1 MVVLTF
7 RAFLVDWYCR
17 TIPKVLRSYLVSIV
31 DAWPSAA
38 AYIAAPTPLKELPM
52 NALMP
57 IRSPRRLAGREAC
70 LIGAAVVLLL
80 LALLAPELTGPGAGS
95 PQFADM
101 RALASLPNALDVLS
115 NLPFLVLGLLGL
127 HRLHSLEHAHEHGH
141 EGAAPGL
148 AHDELPVNAL
158 DCAWLFFAG
167 LVLVAA
173 GSAFYHLQP
182 DDVLRLAGD
191 RAAMAV
197 AFAGVIGLAVCDRV
211 SQRAGWPA
219 ACIALAAGWL
229 AVAVFHETGNV
240 TPWAVVQFGGIA
252 LVLGVA
258 LLRPLRSGTR
268 SMQLRLG
275 WIIAAYALAKIF
287 EMADGAVYEMTQ
299 QLISGH
305 SLKHLV
311 AALAAIPVLRAV
323 HALQERPLVH
333 NAPAAAVTA

>member
-1 MVVLTF
+1 
-7 RAFLVDWYCR
+7 
-17 TIPKVLRSYLVSIV
+17 
-31 DAWPSAA
+31 
-38 AYIAAPTPLKELPM
+38 M
-52 NALMP
+52 NASMP
-57 IRSPRRLAGREAC
+57 IRSPRRLARREAC

-80 LALLAPELTGPGAGS
+80 LALLAPDITGPGAGS
-95 PQFADM
+95 MQFADT

-115 NLPFLVLGLLGL
+115 NLPFLVLGLIGL
-127 HRLHSLEHAHEHGH
+127 HRLHGLEHAHEHGH
-141 EGAAPGL
+141 EGAATGL

-197 AFAGVIGLAVCDRV
+197 AFAGVLGLAVCDRV

-219 ACIALAAGWL
+219 ACIALTAGLL

-252 LVLGVA
+252 LVLGMA
-258 LLRPLRSGTR
+258 LLRPLCDGTR
-268 SMQLRLG
+268 SMQLKLG
-275 WIIAAYALAKIF
+275 WIIAAYALAKLF
-287 EMADGAVYEMTQ
+287 EMADGAVFEATQ
-299 QLISGH
+299 HLISGH

-323 HALQERPLVH
+323 RALQERPLVH

>member
-1 MVVLTF
+1 
-7 RAFLVDWYCR
+7 
-17 TIPKVLRSYLVSIV
+17 
-31 DAWPSAA
+31 
-38 AYIAAPTPLKELPM
+38 M
-52 NALMP
+52 NASMP
-57 IRSPRRLAGREAC
+57 IRTPHRLARREAC
-70 LIGAAVVLLL
+70 LIGAATLLLL
-80 LALLAPELTGPGAGS
+80 LALLAPEITGPGAAS
-95 PQFADM
+95 AQFADT
-101 RALASLPNALDVLS
+101 RKLASLPNALDVLS

-127 HRLHSLEHAHEHGH
+127 HRLHSLEHAHEQGN
-141 EGAAPGL
+141 EGTAAGF

-197 AFAGVIGLAVCDRV
+197 AFAGVIGLAVCERV

-219 ACIALAAGWL
+219 ACIALAAGLL

-252 LVLGVA
+252 LVLVMA
-258 LLRPLRSGTR
+258 LLRPLRAGAR
-268 SMQLRLG
+268 SMQLKLG
-275 WIIAAYALAKIF
+275 WIIAAYALAKLF
-287 EMADGAVYEMTQ
+287 EIADVAVFEATQ

-323 HALQERPLVH
+323 RALQERSLVH